1 MTERMY
7 AAAKHYNRL
16 EWTVHPLKSP
26 NADCKSPGK
35 QPILNNWAT
44 LTGSMSEDELV
55 KYFRDTDNNIGLV
68 CGPASGITVIDFD
81 DLNFYNHLC
90 ADLDSSQLLIS
101 SRAKDGETTTRGH
114 LFFKY
119 DPDLPQR
126 MSKKFGK
133 GVSLLG
139 IDVLSGNEK
148 GGGSNVVLPPSKH
161 KSGGEYH
168 FYRIPE
174 TDDDIP
180 EIPPELKKQ
189 LLKNIALED
198 ELFSCGKRCRKWVPE
213 LLSNPDALHGG
224 DGRRCMLAMTA
235 ELMHCGLS
243 HDGVH
248 FLAKVIYRD
257 EYDKERTD
265 EEFAHTKPMQW
276 LPDTL
281 IANFPEYCNE
291 KNTCG
296 ECRPMQSHTSKPK
309 ASTAGDEDW
318 EKLVEA
324 ALEETVEV
332 IDTSNM
338 TPDELYAFNLKN
350 CLQVIND
357 NTGECII
364 NPTQASSIIMDRYH
378 GFSYN
383 GTVFIYNGTHYEK
396 GEMRIRQ
403 EVCSCI
409 KMNVGERIRS
419 VSLQENNVLTMCS
432 HSYLELEYTFNRHP
446 DLINCLNGV
455 VKIDF
460 DTGTIT
466 LLPHSHVYRFD
477 YCLPVNYDA
486 GADGSEIHELCIS
499 KWVSEE
505 KEMHELYQIPAQAL
519 IQKTNNK
526 PFKKAYI
533 IQGDPH
539 GGKSTYLELLRK
551 MFGDIMFAA
560 QSLQDIA
567 QDRFAISS
575 LENKA
580 FNAYDDLTDVPM
592 AHVGKFKTLTGAYD
606 HEIEAKYQP
615 KRPTKITAIHIFTC
629 NSPPVVDDNVQR
641 DTAFWERWEFIKF
654 NSHFDVDPTFNDR
667 MFSDQNLSGFLNRI
681 LQYII
686 IIHNNNRLVV
696 ISSVSEVREQW
707 NLSADPL
714 YEFIKENFDGTPT
727 VMYLEKDKLLNAL
740 LQWARDNDKDMHKV
754 PQTKTKLTRAID
766 KYMFHEKRVRNEHG
780 VEVETYECH
789 AGMWLLNS
797 RYQFTKVKLL
807 QTQSRI

>member
-1 MTERMY
+1 MY
-7 AAAKHYNRL
+7 NAAKLYSQL
-16 EWTVHPLKSP
+16 GWIVHPLSSP
-26 NADCKSPGK
+26 NSATGSPGK
-35 QPILNNWAT
+35 TPLLKGWA
-44 LTGSMSEDELV
+44 SMKEPLQEAEL
-55 KYFRDTDNNIGLV
+55 KRYFQDTDNNIGLI
-68 CGPASGITVIDFD
+68 CGLASGITAIDFD
-81 DLNFYNHLC
+81 DLNFYGEITVG
-90 ADLDSSQLLIS
+90 LDSTKWIIS
-101 SRAKDGETTTRGH
+101 SRAKKDEHSNRGH
-114 LFFKY
+114 ILFKY
-119 DPDLPQR
+119 DPDLIQR
-126 MSKKFGK
+126 MSKKFRK
-133 GVSLLG
+133 DVQLLG
-139 IDVLSGNEK
+139 IDILSVNEK
-148 GGGSNVVLPPSKH
+148 GGGSNVVIPPSIH
-161 KSGGEYH
+161 ISGGVYH
-168 FYRIPE
+168 FNRIPE
-174 TDDDIP
+174 TLDDIP
-180 EIPPELKKQ
+180 MMPIEFKTR
-189 LLKNIALED
+189 LLKLIEVED
-198 ELFSCGKRCRKWVPE
+198 EFFACAKRCRKWVQE
-213 LLSNPDALHGG
+213 FLGNPSILHGG
-224 DGRRCMLAMTA
+224 DGRRCMLALTA
-235 ELMHCGLS
+235 ELKNNGLS
-243 HDGVH
+243 DEGVH
-248 FLAKVIYRD
+248 FLARVVYRND
-257 EYDKERTD
+257 YNKERT
-265 EEFAHTKPMQW
+265 EKELQHVEPICWKSE
-276 LPDTL
+276 TL
-281 IANFPEYCNE
+281 ISNFPEYCNE
-291 KNTCG
+291 SNTLG
-296 ECRPMQSHTSKPK
+296 YSSMSHELIHMPKEPMKPLL
-309 ASTAGDEDW
+309 DDVDW
-318 EKLVEA
+318 DNLAEA
-324 ALEETVEV
+324 AIGETLEV
-332 IDTSNM
+332 IETSNM
-338 TPDELYAFNLKN
+338 THDELYAFNLKN

-364 NPTQASSIIMDRYH
+364 NPTIASRIIMDRYH

-396 GEMRIRQ
+396 GEMRIRK
-403 EVCSCI
+403 EICSCI
-409 KMNVGERIRS
+409 QMNAGERIRS
-419 VSLQENNVLTMCS
+419 VSLQENNVILMCS

-455 VKIDF
+455 IKIDF

-477 YCLPVNYDA
+477 YCLPVNYDSSC
-486 GADGSEIHELCIS
+486 DGNEIHEQCLS

-505 KEMHELYQIPAQAL
+505 KEIDELYQIPAQAL

-526 PFKKAYI
+526 PFKKAYL

-551 MFGDIMFAA
+551 MFGDNMFAA

-615 KRPTKITAIHIFTC
+615 KRPTKITAVHIFTC
-629 NSPPVVDDNVQR
+629 NAPPIVDDNVQR

-681 LQYII
+681 LHYII
-686 IIHNNNRLVV
+686 KIHNNNRLVV

-766 KYMFHEKRVRNEHG
+766 KYMFHEKRVRNEQG
-780 VEVETYECH
+780 IETETYECH
-789 AGMWLLNS
+789 AGMWILNS
-797 RYQFTKVKLL
+797 KYQFAKVKLL
-807 QTQSRI
+807 QKQSRI